1 MLKKNENPYNQGLIT
16 FFDRLNFLFGSYN
29 LLGNQLK
36 HLENLFKE
44 SLEKNNYSPEIIR
57 AYCCLLMQDV
67 TEKPE
72 SLSHFKYNT
81 GKFEIKGD
89 EYFKH
94 LNIVKIRQASWCI
107 SQSFEAFQSFI
118 KNMIYLT
125 HELKP
130 TCIVEKNRRIF
141 ENRCP
146 QKSKDNKNYLINFVD
161 YTYNTNK
168 KLLKFLKNY
177 SNYYKQF
184 SNKNYRNLKFEDWLK
199 FLSEARHAIVHNEMV
214 IKYNKFD
221 WESLNPRFMNKFFP
235 GSLSAKGYSLQF
247 KNKNTRLNLE
257 TFLEY
262 GFLIYKS
269 LSTEMNYD
277 IINIK

>member
-1 MLKKNENPYNQGLIT
+1 MLKKTENPYNKDLIT

-36 HLENLFKE
+36 QLENLFKE
-44 SLEKNNYSPEIIR
+44 SLEKNNYSPEIIS
-57 AYCCLLMQDV
+57 AFCCLLMQDV

-72 SLSHFKYNT
+72 SICHFKYNT
-81 GKFEIKGD
+81 GEYEIKGD

-107 SQSFEAFQSFI
+107 SQSFEAFESFI
-118 KNMIYLT
+118 KKIVYLT
-125 HELKP
+125 HELNP
-130 TCIVEKNRRIF
+130 SCIVEKKRKIF
-141 ENRCP
+141 EEKCP
-146 QKSKDNKNYLINFVD
+146 QKSQDKKKYIINYVG
-161 YTYNTNK
+161 YTYKTNK
-168 KLLKFLKNY
+168 RKLTFLRNY
-177 SNYYKQF
+177 SNYYKLF
-184 SNKNYRNLKFEDWLK
+184 SNKNYRNLNFEEWFK
-199 FLSEARHAIVHNEMV
+199 IISEARHAIVHSEMV

-221 WESLNPRFMNKFFP
+221 WEIVNPRFMNKYFP
-235 GSLSAKGYSLQF
+235 GSLSEKGYLLQIES
-247 KNKNTRLNLE
+247 KNARLNLE

-277 IINIK
+277 IINLK